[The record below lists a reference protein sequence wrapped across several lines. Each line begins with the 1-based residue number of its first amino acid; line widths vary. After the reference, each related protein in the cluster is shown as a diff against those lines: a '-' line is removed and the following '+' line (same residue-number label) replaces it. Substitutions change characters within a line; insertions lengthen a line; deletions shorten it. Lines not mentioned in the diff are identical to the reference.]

1 MFGQNKSNNKYY
13 SVLGLKKDSKADEI
27 KKAYK
32 KLAIKYHPDRNTD
45 NKKEAEKKFAE
56 INEAYSI
63 LTDPKKKQQYDM
75 YGTVG
80 SGTSEANPVNTFR
93 MFNNIFQQHVSEF
106 INRNNTQESSGS
118 GFSNIFNEL
127 NNSTTK
133 EFPLGG
139 IKFKVHSFKQS
150 TPQRQPVYR
159 PTRPARPPQR
169 PFSTKP
175 VHKQPV
181 HGQPVQKMKP
191 KEQTVHKSF
200 EISDIYNGVTKEVE
214 IDLVRRTRN
223 LNGQIVYRNIKKKF
237 KIPLKGREIF
247 VENWG
252 NHLSGYKKPAD
263 LLIMVNDFPND
274 KFKRFGDYNLFIIHK
289 IKGDNLP
296 KKNLLEVELPNGKNL
311 EVKVDM
317 KELLKDTNKLIKIEG
332 KGFPYI
338 IDKEVKRGN
347 LFIKVEVIFEDYQ
360 VEETESSGES
370 CNFIKMF
377 DVF

>member
-13 SVLGLKKDSKADEI
+13 SVLGLKKNAKSDEI

-75 YGTVG
+75 YGTV
-80 SGTSEANPVNTFR
+80 SGTSGSNVPVDTFR

-106 INRNNTQESSGS
+106 INKNNTQQSSGS
-118 GFSNIFNEL
+118 GFSNILNEL

-139 IKFKVHSFKQS
+139 IKFKVHTFESS
-150 TPQRQPVYR
+150 RQPVYNQQRR
-159 PTRPARPPQR
+159 PRPSRPPQR
-169 PFSTKP
+169 PFSTRP
-175 VHKQPV
+175 
-181 HGQPVQKMKP
+181 QPVQKMKP
-191 KEQTVHKSF
+191 KEQIVHKSF
-200 EISDIYNGVTKEVE
+200 DISDIYNGITKEVE

-223 LNGQIVYRNIKKKF
+223 PNGQIVYRNIKKKF

-252 NHLSGYKKPAD
+252 NHLRGYKKPAN
-263 LLIMVNDFPND
+263 LLIMVNDLPND
-274 KFKRFGDYNLFIIHK
+274 RFKRFGDYNLFIIHK
-289 IKGDNLP
+289 IKGDELP

-311 EVKVDM
+311 EVKVNM

-347 LFIKVEVIFEDYQ
+347 LFIKVEIIFENYEIEDDTS
-360 VEETESSGES
+360 EEN
-370 CNFIKMF
+370 CKFIKMF